1 MSFNSGHNNEANG
14 TDVHG
19 KVGRGEG
26 NNNNDPQLIWAGAGA
41 VAWTQLDRRNCLIWM
56 DNRF

>member
-19 KVGRGEG
+19 KVGPEG
-26 NNNNDPQLIWAGAGA
+26 NNNNDPELCGAGAGA
-41 VAWTQLDRRNCLIWM
+41 GHGHSWTAVIA
-56 DNRF
+56 

>member
-1 MSFNSGHNNEANG
+1 MAIIMRLMAQMSMARWG
-14 TDVHG
+14 
-19 KVGRGEG
+19 GEG
-26 NNNNDPQLIWAGAGA
+26 NNNNDPELIWAGAGA

>member
-19 KVGRGEG
+19 KVGQEG
-26 NNNNDPQLIWAGAGA
+26 NNNNDPELIGAGAGA
-41 VAWTQLDRRNCLIWM
+41 GAWTQLDRRNCLIWM